1 MKYKALPLLPL
12 AAALA
17 ACAGGGVAEPHV
29 PVSIPTA
36 TPLPAG
42 EVTLSSD
49 NGNIEN
55 INTAGAGSASDAP
68 SRSRRSLDAAPQN
81 TSGISIR
88 QREVEKDYFGYKSKE
103 TSFIFK
109 TPGGAQYALS
119 SYADPITV
127 SYSSPDFKIPD
138 RHAGQRLADG
148 SRIFICCS
156 DSGATSYAEITKQDY
171 MKFGA
176 WIGPNGEIDLFAGG
190 FPVGKTPISNS
201 YYSSTPETALSK
213 GKITYQVWG
222 IRVKDGQFVTSSYT
236 PPKNSG
242 YYSSTPT
249 NTPVLS
255 FITANFNTQK
265 LAGKILGNSDYGPDV
280 EIKEATISGLTFS
293 GDATSGGKTG
303 KLDGKF
309 FGKFNGSYGN
319 TETSIG
325 GKITFDG
332 DRSLD
337 TVFGGVSYKKELEN
351 STDMSTTH
359 LTK

>member
-1 MKYKALPLLPL
+1 MKYKALSLLPL

-36 TPLPAG
+36 TPLPG
-42 EVTLSSD
+42 EVTLSDDSV
-49 NGNIEN
+49 NIVN
-55 INTAGAGSASDAP
+55 INTAGTGSTS
-68 SRSRRSLDAAPQN
+68 
-81 TSGISIR
+81 SGISIQ
-88 QREVEKDYFGYKSKE
+88 QRKYNVTSYGFTREEKA
-103 TSFIFK
+103 FIFK
-109 TPGGAQYALS
+109 TPGGAQYTLS
-119 SYADPITV
+119 SYADPIV
-127 SYSSPDFKIPD
+127 PSYSSPDFKIPD

-156 DSGATSYAEITKQDY
+156 DSGATNQAEITKQDY

-190 FPVGKTPISNS
+190 FPVGKTPASSS
-201 YYSSTPETALSK
+201 YYSSTLETAGK

-222 IRVKDGQFVTSSYT
+222 IRVRNGQFVTSSYT

-255 FITANFNTQK
+255 FITANFNSNK
-265 LAGKILGNSDYGPDV
+265 LAGEIIGNSDYGPNV
-280 EIKEATISGLTFS
+280 KIENATIDGLSFS
-293 GDATSGGKTG
+293 GDATSGGKNG
-303 KLDGKF
+303 KLEGKF
-309 FGKFNGSYGN
+309 FGKFNSTRSSDTG
-319 TETSIG
+319 IG
-325 GKITFDG
+325 GKITFKD

-337 TVFGGVSYKKELEN
+337 TVFGGVIYEKKLDDKTSQDTN
-351 STDMSTTH
+351 H
-359 LTK
+359 LKK

>member
-1 MKYKALPLLPL
+1 MKYKSLSLLPL

-17 ACAGGGVAEPHV
+17 ACAGGAAEPHV
-29 PVSIPTA
+29 PFSIPTA

-49 NGNIEN
+49 NSKIEN
-55 INTAGAGSASDAP
+55 INTANTGS
-68 SRSRRSLDAAPQN
+68 
-81 TSGISIR
+81 TSGISIQER
-88 QREVEKDYFGYKSKE
+88 AVTKNYFGVESQEK
-103 TSFIFK
+103 SFIFK
-109 TPGGAQYALS
+109 TPGGAQYTLS
-119 SYADPITV
+119 SYSDPIV
-127 SYSSPDFKIPD
+127 PSYSSPDYKIPD
-138 RHAGQRLADG
+138 RYAGQRLADG

-156 DSGATSYAEITKQDY
+156 NSGATSEAEITKQDY

-190 FPVGKTPISNS
+190 FPVGKTPKPA
-201 YYSSTPETALSK
+201 YSWGNDTPEAALSK

-236 PPKNSG
+236 PPKGSSFTG
-242 YYSSTPT
+242 YT

-255 FITANFNTQK
+255 FITANFNSNK

-280 EIKEATISGLTFS
+280 DIQNATITGLTFS
-293 GDATSGGKTG
+293 GDATSGGKNG
-303 KLDGKF
+303 KLEGKF
-309 FGKFNGSYGN
+309 FGKFSSSYDSD
-319 TETSIG
+319 TSIG
-325 GKITFDG
+325 GKITFKD

-351 STDMSTTH
+351 TDQETTH

>member
-1 MKYKALPLLPL
+1 MKYKALSLLPL

-17 ACAGGGVAEPHV
+17 ACAGGGGVAEPHV

-36 TPLPAG
+36 TPLPG
-42 EVTLSSD
+42 EVTLSDDSV
-49 NGNIEN
+49 NIVN
-55 INTAGAGSASDAP
+55 INTAGTGSTS
-68 SRSRRSLDAAPQN
+68 
-81 TSGISIR
+81 SGISIQ
-88 QREVEKDYFGYKSKE
+88 QRKYNVTSYGFTREEKA
-103 TSFIFK
+103 FIFK
-109 TPGGAQYALS
+109 TPGGAQYTLS

-138 RHAGQRLADG
+138 HHAGQRLADG

-190 FPVGKTPISNS
+190 FPIGKTPPPAFSWGS
-201 YYSSTPETALSK
+201 PTTETAGK

-236 PPKNSG
+236 PPKGSSWSG
-242 YYSSTPT
+242 YQ

-255 FITANFNTQK
+255 FITANFNSNK
-265 LAGKILGNSDYGPDV
+265 LAGEIRGNSDYGPSV
-280 EIKEATISGLTFS
+280 KIENATISGPSFS
-293 GDATSGGKTG
+293 GNATSGGKTG
-303 KLDGKF
+303 KLEGKF
-309 FGKFNGSYGN
+309 FGKFNGYRD

-351 STDMSTTH
+351 NTDTSTNH
-359 LTK
+359 LKK

>member
-1 MKYKALPLLPL
+1 MKYKSLSLLPL

-29 PVSIPTA
+29 PFSIPTA
-36 TPLPAG
+36 TPLTG
-42 EVTLSSD
+42 EVKLSDD
-49 NGNIEN
+49 NSKIEN
-55 INTAGAGSASDAP
+55 INTAGTGSTS
-68 SRSRRSLDAAPQN
+68 
-81 TSGISIR
+81 SGISI
-88 QREVEKDYFGYKSKE
+88 QEREYKVNNYGYESTQKA
-103 TSFIFK
+103 FIFK

-119 SYADPITV
+119 SYADPITP

-156 DSGATSYAEITKQDY
+156 ESGATSYAEITKQDY

-190 FPVGKTPISNS
+190 FPVGKTPKPKYS
-201 YYSSTPETALSK
+201 YGSDAPETALSK

-222 IRVKDGQFVTSSYT
+222 IRVRNGQFVTSSYT

-242 YYSSTPT
+242 YTFNPT

-255 FITANFNTQK
+255 FITANFNSNK
-265 LAGKILGNSDYGPDV
+265 LAGKIIGNSDYGPDV
-280 EIKEATISGLTFS
+280 EIKEATINGLTFS
-293 GDATSGGKTG
+293 GTATSGGQTG
-303 KLDGKF
+303 NLDGKF
-309 FGKFNGSYGN
+309 FGKFDSSYSSD
-319 TETSIG
+319 TSIG

-337 TVFGGVSYKKELEN
+337 TVFGGVSYEKQLEDTTNQDTEHLKKQ
-351 STDMSTTH
+351 
-359 LTK
+359 

>member
-1 MKYKALPLLPL
+1 MKYKALSLLPL

-36 TPLPAG
+36 TPLTG
-42 EVTLSSD
+42 EVKLSSD
-49 NGNIEN
+49 SNNIEN
-55 INTAGAGSASDAP
+55 INTG
-68 SRSRRSLDAAPQN
+68 N
-81 TSGISIR
+81 TSSGITI
-88 QREVEKDYFGYKSKE
+88 QEREYKVNNYGVESTAK
-103 TSFIFK
+103 SFIFR
-109 TPGGAQYALS
+109 TPGGAQYTLS
-119 SYADPITV
+119 SYADPIV
-127 SYSSPDFKIPD
+127 PSYSSPDFKIPD

-156 DSGATSYAEITKQDY
+156 DSGATTYAEITKQDY

-190 FPVGKTPISNS
+190 FPVGKTPPPAFSWG
-201 YYSSTPETALSK
+201 SSTTETALSK

-222 IRVKDGQFVTSSYT
+222 IRVKNGQFVTSSYT
-236 PPKNSG
+236 PPKNS
-242 YYSSTPT
+242 SSYLYQPT

-255 FITANFNTQK
+255 FITANFNSNK

-280 EIKEATISGLTFS
+280 EIKEAQIDGLSFS

-303 KLDGKF
+303 KLEGKF
-309 FGKFNGSYGN
+309 FGKFSSSYDSD
-319 TETSIG
+319 TSIG

-351 STDMSTTH
+351 NTDMSTTH

>member
-1 MKYKALPLLPL
+1 
-12 AAALA
+12 
-17 ACAGGGVAEPHV
+17 
-29 PVSIPTA
+29 
-36 TPLPAG
+36 
-42 EVTLSSD
+42 
-49 NGNIEN
+49 
-55 INTAGAGSASDAP
+55 
-68 SRSRRSLDAAPQN
+68 
-81 TSGISIR
+81 
-88 QREVEKDYFGYKSKE
+88 
-103 TSFIFK
+103 
-109 TPGGAQYALS
+109 
-119 SYADPITV
+119 
-127 SYSSPDFKIPD
+127 
-138 RHAGQRLADG
+138 
-148 SRIFICCS
+148 
-156 DSGATSYAEITKQDY
+156 

-190 FPVGKTPISNS
+190 FPVGKTPKPI
-201 YYSSTPETALSK
+201 YSWGDDTLEIAGK

-236 PPKNSG
+236 PPKGSSFTG
-242 YYSSTPT
+242 YT

-255 FITANFNTQK
+255 FITANFNSNK
-265 LAGKILGNSDYGPDV
+265 LAGKIIGNSDYGPDV
-280 EIKEATISGLTFS
+280 EITDAKINGLTFS

-337 TVFGGVSYKKELEN
+337 TVFGGVSYERKLDDT
-351 STDMSTTH
+351 SQDTTH

>member
-1 MKYKALPLLPL
+1 MKYKALSLLPL

-36 TPLPAG
+36 TPLPG
-42 EVTLSSD
+42 EVTLSDDSV
-49 NGNIEN
+49 NIVN
-55 INTAGAGSASDAP
+55 INTAGTGSTS
-68 SRSRRSLDAAPQN
+68 
-81 TSGISIR
+81 SGISIQ
-88 QREVEKDYFGYKSKE
+88 QRKYNVTSYGFTREEKA
-103 TSFIFK
+103 FIFK
-109 TPGGAQYALS
+109 TPGGAQYTLS
-119 SYADPITV
+119 SYSDPIV
-127 SYSSPDFKIPD
+127 PSSFSPDYKIPD

-156 DSGATSYAEITKQDY
+156 DSGATDEAEITKQDY

-190 FPVGKTPISNS
+190 FPIGKTPPPAFSWGS
-201 YYSSTPETALSK
+201 PTTETAGK

-222 IRVKDGQFVTSSYT
+222 IRVRNGQFVTSSYT
-236 PPKNSG
+236 PPKGSSWSG
-242 YYSSTPT
+242 YQ

-255 FITANFNTQK
+255 FITANFNSNK

-280 EIKEATISGLTFS
+280 DITDAKINGLTFS

-325 GKITFDG
+325 GKITFKD

-337 TVFGGVSYKKELEN
+337 TVFGGVSYESKLN
-351 STDMSTTH
+351 DTSDMSTEH
-359 LTK
+359 LKKQ

>member
-1 MKYKALPLLPL
+1 M
-12 AAALA
+12 
-17 ACAGGGVAEPHV
+17 
-29 PVSIPTA
+29 SIPTA
-36 TPLPAG
+36 TPLPAA

-49 NGNIEN
+49 SSNIEN
-55 INTAGAGSASDAP
+55 INTAGTGS
-68 SRSRRSLDAAPQN
+68 
-81 TSGISIR
+81 TSGISIQ
-88 QREVEKDYFGYKSKE
+88 QREVEKEPFPGYKTKE
-103 TSFIFK
+103 KSFIFQ
-109 TPGGAQYALS
+109 TPGGAQYTLS
-119 SYADPITV
+119 SYSDPIV
-127 SYSSPDFKIPD
+127 PSYSSPDYKIPD
-138 RHAGQRLADG
+138 RYAGQRLADG

-156 DSGATSYAEITKQDY
+156 DSGATDEAEITKQDY

-190 FPVGKTPISNS
+190 FPVGKTPKPA
-201 YYSSTPETALSK
+201 YSWGDDTPETALSN

-236 PPKNSG
+236 PPKGSSFTG
-242 YYSSTPT
+242 YT

-255 FITANFNTQK
+255 FITANFNTHK
-265 LAGKILGNSDYGPDV
+265 LAGKIIGNSDYGPDV
-280 EIKEATISGLTFS
+280 DITDAKINGLTFS

-325 GKITFDG
+325 GKITFKD

-337 TVFGGVSYKKELEN
+337 TVFGGVIYEKKLDDKTSQDTN
-351 STDMSTTH
+351 H
-359 LTK
+359 LKK

>member
-1 MKYKALPLLPL
+1 MKYKSLSLLPL

-17 ACAGGGVAEPHV
+17 ACAGGGGVAEPHV
-29 PVSIPTA
+29 PFSIPTA
-36 TPLPAG
+36 TPLTG

-49 NGNIEN
+49 SNNIEN
-55 INTAGAGSASDAP
+55 INTAGTGS
-68 SRSRRSLDAAPQN
+68 
-81 TSGISIR
+81 TSGISIQ
-88 QREVEKDYFGYKSKE
+88 QREVEKEPFPGYKTKE
-103 TSFIFK
+103 TSFIFQ
-109 TPGGAQYALS
+109 TPGGAQYTLS
-119 SYADPITV
+119 SYSDPIV
-127 SYSSPDFKIPD
+127 PSYSSPDYKIPD
-138 RHAGQRLADG
+138 RYAGQRLADG

-156 DSGATSYAEITKQDY
+156 DSGATSEAEITKQDY

-190 FPVGKTPISNS
+190 FPVGKTPKPA
-201 YYSSTPETALSK
+201 YSWGDDTPETAGK

-236 PPKNSG
+236 PPKGSSFTG
-242 YYSSTPT
+242 YT

-255 FITANFNTQK
+255 FITANFNSNK

-280 EIKEATISGLTFS
+280 DIQNATITGLTFS
-293 GDATSGGKTG
+293 GDATSGGKNG
-303 KLDGKF
+303 KLEGKF
-309 FGKFNGSYGN
+309 FGKFSSSYDSD
-319 TETSIG
+319 TSIG

-351 STDMSTTH
+351 TTDRETTH

>member
-1 MKYKALPLLPL
+1 MKYKSLSLLPL

-29 PVSIPTA
+29 PFSIPTA
-36 TPLPAG
+36 TPLTG
-42 EVTLSSD
+42 EVKLSDD
-49 NGNIEN
+49 NSKIEN
-55 INTAGAGSASDAP
+55 INTAGTGSTS
-68 SRSRRSLDAAPQN
+68 
-81 TSGISIR
+81 SGISI
-88 QREVEKDYFGYKSKE
+88 QEREYKVNNYGYESTQKA
-103 TSFIFK
+103 FIFK

-119 SYADPITV
+119 SYADPITP
-127 SYSSPDFKIPD
+127 SYSSPNFKIPD

-156 DSGATSYAEITKQDY
+156 DSGATDQAEITKQDY

-190 FPVGKTPISNS
+190 FPIGKTPPPAFSWGS
-201 YYSSTPETALSK
+201 PTTETALSK

-222 IRVKDGQFVTSSYT
+222 IRVRNGQFVTSSYT
-236 PPKNSG
+236 PPKGSSWSG
-242 YYSSTPT
+242 YQ

-255 FITANFNTQK
+255 FITANFNSNK

-280 EIKEATISGLTFS
+280 EITDAKINGLTFS

-337 TVFGGVSYKKELEN
+337 TVFGGVSYEKKL
-351 STDMSTTH
+351 DDTTQDTNH
-359 LTK
+359 LKK

>member
-1 MKYKALPLLPL
+1 MKYKALSLLPL

-36 TPLPAG
+36 TPLPTG
-42 EVTLSSD
+42 EVKLSDD
-49 NGNIEN
+49 NSKIEN
-55 INTAGAGSASDAP
+55 INTADTGS
-68 SRSRRSLDAAPQN
+68 
-81 TSGISIR
+81 TSGISIQ
-88 QREVEKDYFGYKSKE
+88 QRKYEVESYGIKREEKA
-103 TSFIFK
+103 FIFQ

-156 DSGATSYAEITKQDY
+156 ESGATSYAEITKQDY

-190 FPVGKTPISNS
+190 FPVGKTPKPA
-201 YYSSTPETALSK
+201 YSWSDDTPETAGK

-222 IRVKDGQFVTSSYT
+222 IRVRNGQFVTSSYT

-242 YYSSTPT
+242 YTFSPT

-255 FITANFNTQK
+255 FITANFNTNK
-265 LAGKILGNSDYGPDV
+265 LSGKIIGNSDYGPDV
-280 EIKEATISGLTFS
+280 EIKDAMINQLSFS
-293 GDATSGGKTG
+293 GTATSGGKTG
-303 KLDGKF
+303 NLEGKF
-309 FGKFNGSYGN
+309 FGKFGSSYDSD
-319 TETSIG
+319 TSIG
-325 GKITFDG
+325 GKITFQD

-337 TVFGGVSYKKELEN
+337 TVFGGVSYKKDLN
-351 STDMSTTH
+351 NNTDQTTDH

>member
-1 MKYKALPLLPL
+1 M
-12 AAALA
+12 
-17 ACAGGGVAEPHV
+17 
-29 PVSIPTA
+29 SIPTA

-42 EVTLSSD
+42 EVTLSDDSV
-49 NGNIEN
+49 NIVN
-55 INTAGAGSASDAP
+55 INTANTETHP
-68 SRSRRSLDAAPQN
+68 PRRTRRSLYASPQN
-81 TSGISIR
+81 TSAGISIQ

-103 TSFIFK
+103 TSFIFQ

-119 SYADPITV
+119 SYSDPIV
-127 SYSSPDFKIPD
+127 PSYSSPDFKIPD

-156 DSGATSYAEITKQDY
+156 DSGATDQAEITKQDY

-190 FPVGKTPISNS
+190 FPVSKTPPPAWGT
-201 YYSSTPETALSK
+201 YTPETQGK

-222 IRVKDGQFVTSSYT
+222 IRVKNGQFVTSSYT

-242 YYSSTPT
+242 YTFSPT
-249 NTPVLS
+249 NTPILS
-255 FITANFNTQK
+255 FITANFNSNK
-265 LAGKILGNSDYGPDV
+265 LAGEIRGNSDYGPSV
-280 EIKEATISGLTFS
+280 KIENATISGPSFS
-293 GDATSGGKTG
+293 GNATSGGKTG
-303 KLDGKF
+303 NLEGKF

-325 GKITFDG
+325 GKITFKD

-337 TVFGGVSYKKELEN
+337 TVFGGVSYVKKLDETANRDTE
-351 STDMSTTH
+351 H
-359 LTK
+359 LTKQ

>member
-1 MKYKALPLLPL
+1 MP
-12 AAALA
+12 
-17 ACAGGGVAEPHV
+17 GGGVAEPHV

-36 TPLPAG
+36 TPLTG
-42 EVTLSSD
+42 EVKLSSD
-49 NGNIEN
+49 SNNIEN
-55 INTAGAGSASDAP
+55 INTG
-68 SRSRRSLDAAPQN
+68 N
-81 TSGISIR
+81 TSSGITI
-88 QREVEKDYFGYKSKE
+88 QEREYKVTNYGVESTAKA
-103 TSFIFK
+103 FIFK
-109 TPGGAQYALS
+109 TPGGAQYTLS

-156 DSGATSYAEITKQDY
+156 ESGATSYAEITKQDY

-190 FPVGKTPISNS
+190 FPVGKTPKPA
-201 YYSSTPETALSK
+201 YSWSDDTPETAGK

-222 IRVKDGQFVTSSYT
+222 IRVRNGQFVTSSYT
-236 PPKNSG
+236 PPKSG
-242 YYSSTPT
+242 YWGSPT

-255 FITANFNTQK
+255 FITANFNSNK

-280 EIKEATISGLTFS
+280 EIKEATINGLTFS
-293 GDATSGGKTG
+293 GTATSGGQTG
-303 KLDGKF
+303 NLDGKF
-309 FGKFNGSYGN
+309 FGKFDSSYSSD
-319 TETSIG
+319 TSIG

-337 TVFGGVSYKKELEN
+337 TVFGGVSYEKQLEDTTNQDTEHLKKQ
-351 STDMSTTH
+351 
-359 LTK
+359 

>member
-1 MKYKALPLLPL
+1 MSLPLPPVR
-12 AAALA
+12 
-17 ACAGGGVAEPHV
+17 GGVAEPHV

-36 TPLPAG
+36 TPLPAD
-42 EVTLSSD
+42 EVKLSDDSK
-49 NGNIEN
+49 NIVN
-55 INTAGAGSASDAP
+55 INTAGTGS
-68 SRSRRSLDAAPQN
+68 
-81 TSGISIR
+81 TSGISIQ
-88 QREVEKDYFGYKSKE
+88 QREVEVLFGNKP
-103 TSFIFK
+103 FIFK

-119 SYADPITV
+119 SYADPITP

-148 SRIFICCS
+148 GRIFICCS
-156 DSGATSYAEITKQDY
+156 NSGATSYAEITKQDY

-190 FPVGKTPISNS
+190 FPVGKTPKPKYS
-201 YYSSTPETALSK
+201 YGSDIPETALSK

-242 YYSSTPT
+242 YTFKPT

-255 FITANFNTQK
+255 FITANFNSQK
-265 LAGKILGNSDYGPDV
+265 LAGKIIGNSDYGPDV
-280 EIKEATISGLTFS
+280 EIKDASISGLSFS
-293 GDATSGGKTG
+293 GTATSGDKTG
-303 KLDGKF
+303 NLEGKF
-309 FGKFNGSYGN
+309 FGKFNSSYDSD
-319 TETSIG
+319 TSIG

-337 TVFGGVSYKKELEN
+337 TVFGGVIYEKKLDDKTSQDTN
-351 STDMSTTH
+351 H
-359 LTK
+359 LKK

>member
-1 MKYKALPLLPL
+1 MKYKALSLLPL

-17 ACAGGGVAEPHV
+17 ACAGGGAAEPHV

-36 TPLPAG
+36 TPLPTG
-42 EVTLSSD
+42 EVKLSDD
-49 NGNIEN
+49 NSKIEN
-55 INTAGAGSASDAP
+55 INTADTGS
-68 SRSRRSLDAAPQN
+68 
-81 TSGISIR
+81 TSGISIQ
-88 QREVEKDYFGYKSKE
+88 QRKYEVESYGIKREEKA
-103 TSFIFK
+103 FIFQ

-156 DSGATSYAEITKQDY
+156 ESGATSYAEITKQDY

-190 FPVGKTPISNS
+190 FPVGKTPKPA
-201 YYSSTPETALSK
+201 YSWGDDTPEAALSK

-236 PPKNSG
+236 PPKGSSFTG
-242 YYSSTPT
+242 YT

-255 FITANFNTQK
+255 FITANFNSNK

-280 EIKEATISGLTFS
+280 DIQNATITGLTFS
-293 GDATSGGKTG
+293 GDATSGGKNG
-303 KLDGKF
+303 KLEGKF
-309 FGKFNGSYGN
+309 FGKFSSSYDSD
-319 TETSIG
+319 TSIG
-325 GKITFDG
+325 GKITFKD

-351 STDMSTTH
+351 TDQETTH

>member
-1 MKYKALPLLPL
+1 MKYKALSLLPL

-17 ACAGGGVAEPHV
+17 ACAGGGVAEPHI

-36 TPLPAG
+36 TPLPTG
-42 EVTLSSD
+42 EVKLSDD
-49 NGNIEN
+49 NSKIEN
-55 INTAGAGSASDAP
+55 INTAGTGS
-68 SRSRRSLDAAPQN
+68 
-81 TSGISIR
+81 TSGISIQ
-88 QREVEKDYFGYKSKE
+88 QREVEKEPFPGYKTKE
-103 TSFIFK
+103 TSFIFQ

-156 DSGATSYAEITKQDY
+156 ESGATSYAEITKQDY

-190 FPVGKTPISNS
+190 FPVGKTPKPA
-201 YYSSTPETALSK
+201 YSWSDDTPETAGK

-242 YYSSTPT
+242 YTFNPT

-255 FITANFNTQK
+255 FITANFNSNK
-265 LAGKILGNSDYGPDV
+265 LAGKIIGNSDYGPDV
-280 EIKEATISGLTFS
+280 EIKEAQIDGLSFS

-303 KLDGKF
+303 KLEGKF
-309 FGKFNGSYGN
+309 FGKFNSSYDSD
-319 TETSIG
+319 TSIG

-337 TVFGGVSYKKELEN
+337 TVFGGVSYKKELE
-351 STDMSTTH
+351 STTDRETTH

>member
-1 MKYKALPLLPL
+1 MKYKALSLLPL
-12 AAALA
+12 VAALA

-36 TPLPAG
+36 TPLPKG

-49 NGNIEN
+49 NGKIEN
-55 INTAGAGSASDAP
+55 INTTSTGS
-68 SRSRRSLDAAPQN
+68 
-81 TSGISIR
+81 TSVISIQER
-88 QREVEKDYFGYKSKE
+88 AVTKNYFGVESQEK
-103 TSFIFK
+103 SFIFK
-109 TPGGAQYALS
+109 TPGGAQYTLS

-156 DSGATSYAEITKQDY
+156 DSGATREAEITKQDY

-190 FPVGKTPISNS
+190 FPVGKTPTSSS
-201 YYSSTPETALSK
+201 YYGSSTPETQGK

-236 PPKNSG
+236 PPKGSSFTG
-242 YYSSTPT
+242 YT

-255 FITANFNTQK
+255 FITANFNSNK
-265 LAGKILGNSDYGPDV
+265 LAGKIIGNSDYGPDV
-280 EIKEATISGLTFS
+280 EIKEAQIDGLSFS
-293 GDATSGGKTG
+293 SDATSGGKTG
-303 KLDGKF
+303 KLEGKF
-309 FGKFNGSYGN
+309 FGKFNSSYDSD
-319 TETSIG
+319 TSIG

-337 TVFGGVSYKKELEN
+337 TVFGGVSYKKELE
-351 STDMSTTH
+351 STTDRETTH

>member
-1 MKYKALPLLPL
+1 M
-12 AAALA
+12 
-17 ACAGGGVAEPHV
+17 
-29 PVSIPTA
+29 SIPTA
-36 TPLPAG
+36 TPLPKG

-49 NGNIEN
+49 NGKIEN
-55 INTAGAGSASDAP
+55 INTAGTGTGS
-68 SRSRRSLDAAPQN
+68 
-81 TSGISIR
+81 TSVISIQER
-88 QREVEKDYFGYKSKE
+88 AVTKNYFGVESQEK
-103 TSFIFK
+103 SFIFK
-109 TPGGAQYALS
+109 TPGGAQYTLS

-156 DSGATSYAEITKQDY
+156 DSGATTYAEITKQDY

-190 FPVGKTPISNS
+190 FPVGKTPPPKWGSH
-201 YYSSTPETALSK
+201 TPETK
-213 GKITYQVWG
+213 GTGKITYQVWG

-236 PPKNSG
+236 PPKNS
-242 YYSSTPT
+242 SSYLYKPT

-255 FITANFNTQK
+255 FITANFNSNK

-280 EIKEATISGLTFS
+280 EIKEATINGLSFS
-293 GDATSGGKTG
+293 GNATSGGKNG
-303 KLDGKF
+303 KLEGKF
-309 FGKFNGSYGN
+309 FGKFNSSYDSD
-319 TETSIG
+319 TSIG

-351 STDMSTTH
+351 NTDMSTTH

>member
-1 MKYKALPLLPL
+1 MKYKSLSLLPL

-29 PVSIPTA
+29 PFSIPTA

-49 NGNIEN
+49 SNNIEN
-55 INTAGAGSASDAP
+55 INTAGTGSTS
-68 SRSRRSLDAAPQN
+68 
-81 TSGISIR
+81 SGISIQ
-88 QREVEKDYFGYKSKE
+88 QREVEVLFGNKP
-103 TSFIFK
+103 FIFK

-119 SYADPITV
+119 SYSDPIV
-127 SYSSPDFKIPD
+127 PSYSSPDFKIPD

-156 DSGATSYAEITKQDY
+156 DSGATSYAKITKQDY

-190 FPVGKTPISNS
+190 FPVGKTPKPKYS
-201 YYSSTPETALSK
+201 YGSDAPETALSK

-222 IRVKDGQFVTSSYT
+222 IRVRNGQFVTSSYT

-242 YYSSTPT
+242 YTFNPT

-255 FITANFNTQK
+255 FITANFNSNK

-280 EIKEATISGLTFS
+280 EIKEATINGLTFS
-293 GDATSGGKTG
+293 GTATSGGQTG

-309 FGKFNGSYGN
+309 FGKFDSSYDSD
-319 TETSIG
+319 TSIG
-325 GKITFDG
+325 GKITFKD

-337 TVFGGVSYKKELEN
+337 TVFGGVSYEKQLEDTTNQDTEHLKKQ
-351 STDMSTTH
+351 
-359 LTK
+359 

>member
-1 MKYKALPLLPL
+1 MPPPLPPVQG
-12 AAALA
+12 
-17 ACAGGGVAEPHV
+17 GGGVAEPHI

-36 TPLPAG
+36 TPLPTG
-42 EVTLSSD
+42 EVKLSDD
-49 NGNIEN
+49 NSKIEN
-55 INTAGAGSASDAP
+55 INTAGTGS
-68 SRSRRSLDAAPQN
+68 
-81 TSGISIR
+81 TSGISIQ
-88 QREVEKDYFGYKSKE
+88 QREVEKEPFPGYKTKE
-103 TSFIFK
+103 TSFIFQ

-156 DSGATSYAEITKQDY
+156 ESGATSYAEITKQDY

-190 FPVGKTPISNS
+190 FPVGKTPKPA
-201 YYSSTPETALSK
+201 YSWSDDTPETAGK

-242 YYSSTPT
+242 YTFNPT

-255 FITANFNTQK
+255 FITANFNSNK
-265 LAGKILGNSDYGPDV
+265 LAGKIIGNSDYGPDV
-280 EIKEATISGLTFS
+280 EIKEAQIDGLSFS

-303 KLDGKF
+303 KLEGKF
-309 FGKFNGSYGN
+309 FGKFNSSYDSD
-319 TETSIG
+319 TSIG

-337 TVFGGVSYKKELEN
+337 TVFGGVSYKKELE
-351 STDMSTTH
+351 STTDRETTH

>member
-1 MKYKALPLLPL
+1 MQ
-12 AAALA
+12 
-17 ACAGGGVAEPHV
+17 GGGVAEPHI

-36 TPLPAG
+36 TPLPTG
-42 EVTLSSD
+42 EVTLSDDSV
-49 NGNIEN
+49 NIVN
-55 INTAGAGSASDAP
+55 INTANTETHP
-68 SRSRRSLDAAPQN
+68 PRRTRRSLYASPQN
-81 TSGISIR
+81 TSAGISIQ

-103 TSFIFK
+103 TSFIFQ

-119 SYADPITV
+119 SYSDPIV
-127 SYSSPDFKIPD
+127 PSYSSPDFKIPD

-156 DSGATSYAEITKQDY
+156 DSGATTYAEITKQDY

-190 FPVGKTPISNS
+190 FPVGKTPKPA
-201 YYSSTPETALSK
+201 YSWGDDTPETAGK

-236 PPKNSG
+236 PPKGSSFTG
-242 YYSSTPT
+242 YT

-255 FITANFNTQK
+255 FITANFNSNK
-265 LAGKILGNSDYGPDV
+265 LAGKIIGNSDYGPDV
-280 EIKEATISGLTFS
+280 EIKEAQIDGLSFS

-303 KLDGKF
+303 KLEGKF
-309 FGKFNGSYGN
+309 FGKFDSSYDRD
-319 TETSIG
+319 TSIG

-351 STDMSTTH
+351 NTDMSTTH

>member
-1 MKYKALPLLPL
+1 M
-12 AAALA
+12 
-17 ACAGGGVAEPHV
+17 
-29 PVSIPTA
+29 SIPTA
-36 TPLPAG
+36 TPLPKG

-55 INTAGAGSASDAP
+55 INTANTETHP
-68 SRSRRSLDAAPQN
+68 PRRTRRSLYASPQN
-81 TSGISIR
+81 TSSGISIQ
-88 QREVEKDYFGYKSKE
+88 QREVEKISFGVKSPEK
-103 TSFIFK
+103 SFIFQ

-119 SYADPITV
+119 SYADPIV
-127 SYSSPDFKIPD
+127 PSYSSPDFKIPD

-156 DSGATSYAEITKQDY
+156 DSGATNQAEITKQDY

-190 FPVGKTPISNS
+190 FPVGKTPPPAFSWG
-201 YYSSTPETALSK
+201 SSTTETALSK

-236 PPKNSG
+236 PPKGSSFTG
-242 YYSSTPT
+242 YT
-249 NTPVLS
+249 NTPVRS

-265 LAGKILGNSDYGPDV
+265 LAGEIIGNSDYGPSV
-280 EIKEATISGLTFS
+280 EIKEAAINGLSFS

-303 KLDGKF
+303 KLEGKF
-309 FGKFNGSYGN
+309 FGKFNGYRD

-337 TVFGGVSYKKELEN
+337 TVFGGVSYVKKLDETANRDTE
-351 STDMSTTH
+351 H
-359 LTK
+359 LTKQ

>member
-1 MKYKALPLLPL
+1 M
-12 AAALA
+12 
-17 ACAGGGVAEPHV
+17 
-29 PVSIPTA
+29 SIPTA
-36 TPLPAG
+36 TPLPG
-42 EVTLSSD
+42 EVTLSDDSV
-49 NGNIEN
+49 NIVN
-55 INTAGAGSASDAP
+55 INTAGTGSTS
-68 SRSRRSLDAAPQN
+68 
-81 TSGISIR
+81 SGISIQ
-88 QREVEKDYFGYKSKE
+88 QRKYNVTSYGFTREEKA
-103 TSFIFK
+103 FIFK
-109 TPGGAQYALS
+109 TPGGAQYTLS
-119 SYADPITV
+119 SYADPIV
-127 SYSSPDFKIPD
+127 PSSFSPDYKIPD
-138 RHAGQRLADG
+138 RYAGQRLADG

-156 DSGATSYAEITKQDY
+156 DSGATSEAEITKQDY

-190 FPVGKTPISNS
+190 FPVGKTPPPAFSWG
-201 YYSSTPETALSK
+201 SSTTETALSK

-236 PPKNSG
+236 PPKGSSFTG
-242 YYSSTPT
+242 YT

-255 FITANFNTQK
+255 FITANFNSNK
-265 LAGKILGNSDYGPDV
+265 LAGKIIGNSDYGPDV
-280 EIKEATISGLTFS
+280 EITDAKINGLTFS

-337 TVFGGVSYKKELEN
+337 TVFGGVSYERKLDDT
-351 STDMSTTH
+351 SQDTTH

>member
-1 MKYKALPLLPL
+1 MKYKSLSLLPL

-29 PVSIPTA
+29 PFSIPTA

-49 NGNIEN
+49 NSKIEN
-55 INTAGAGSASDAP
+55 INTANTGS
-68 SRSRRSLDAAPQN
+68 
-81 TSGISIR
+81 TSGISIQER
-88 QREVEKDYFGYKSKE
+88 AVTKNYFGVESQEK
-103 TSFIFK
+103 SFIFK
-109 TPGGAQYALS
+109 TPGGAQYTLS
-119 SYADPITV
+119 SYSDPIV
-127 SYSSPDFKIPD
+127 PSYSSPDYKIPD
-138 RHAGQRLADG
+138 RYAGQRLADG

-156 DSGATSYAEITKQDY
+156 NSGATSEAEITKQDY

-190 FPVGKTPISNS
+190 FPVGKTPKPA
-201 YYSSTPETALSK
+201 YSWGNDTPEAALSK

-236 PPKNSG
+236 PPKGSSFTG
-242 YYSSTPT
+242 YT

-255 FITANFNTQK
+255 FITANFNSNK

-280 EIKEATISGLTFS
+280 DIQNATITGLTFS
-293 GDATSGGKTG
+293 GDATSGGKNG
-303 KLDGKF
+303 KLEGKF
-309 FGKFNGSYGN
+309 FGKFSSSYDSD
-319 TETSIG
+319 TSIG
-325 GKITFDG
+325 GKITFKD

-351 STDMSTTH
+351 TDQETTH

>member
-1 MKYKALPLLPL
+1 M
-12 AAALA
+12 
-17 ACAGGGVAEPHV
+17 
-29 PVSIPTA
+29 SIPTA
-36 TPLPAG
+36 TPLTG
-42 EVTLSSD
+42 EVKLTDD
-49 NGNIEN
+49 NSKIEN
-55 INTAGAGSASDAP
+55 INTADTGS
-68 SRSRRSLDAAPQN
+68 
-81 TSGISIR
+81 TSGISIQ
-88 QREVEKDYFGYKSKE
+88 QRKYEVESYGIKREEKA
-103 TSFIFK
+103 FIFK

-119 SYADPITV
+119 SYADPLTP

-156 DSGATSYAEITKQDY
+156 DSGATTYAEITKQDY

-190 FPVGKTPISNS
+190 FPVGKTPPPAFS
-201 YYSSTPETALSK
+201 YGSSTPETK
-213 GKITYQVWG
+213 GTGKITYQVWG
-222 IRVKDGQFVTSSYT
+222 IRVRNGQFVTSSYT

-242 YYSSTPT
+242 YTFNPT

-255 FITANFNTQK
+255 FITANFNSNK
-265 LAGKILGNSDYGPDV
+265 LAGKIIGNSDYGPDV
-280 EIKEATISGLTFS
+280 EIKEAQIDGLSFS

-303 KLDGKF
+303 KLEGKF
-309 FGKFNGSYGN
+309 FGKFNSSYDSD
-319 TETSIG
+319 TSIG

-337 TVFGGVSYKKELEN
+337 TVFGGVSYKKELE
-351 STDMSTTH
+351 STTDRETTH

>member
-1 MKYKALPLLPL
+1 
-12 AAALA
+12 
-17 ACAGGGVAEPHV
+17 
-29 PVSIPTA
+29 
-36 TPLPAG
+36 
-42 EVTLSSD
+42 D
-49 NGNIEN
+49 NSKIEN
-55 INTAGAGSASDAP
+55 INTAGTGS
-68 SRSRRSLDAAPQN
+68 
-81 TSGISIR
+81 TSGISIQ
-88 QREVEKDYFGYKSKE
+88 QREVEKEPFPGYKTKE
-103 TSFIFK
+103 TSFIFQ

-156 DSGATSYAEITKQDY
+156 ESGATSYAEITKQDY

-190 FPVGKTPISNS
+190 FPVGKTPKPA
-201 YYSSTPETALSK
+201 YSWSDDTPETAGK

-242 YYSSTPT
+242 YTFNPT

-255 FITANFNTQK
+255 FITANFNSNK
-265 LAGKILGNSDYGPDV
+265 LAGKIIGNSDYGPDV
-280 EIKEATISGLTFS
+280 EIKEAQIDGLSFS

-303 KLDGKF
+303 KLEGKF
-309 FGKFNGSYGN
+309 FGKFNSSYDSD
-319 TETSIG
+319 TSIG

-337 TVFGGVSYKKELEN
+337 TVFGGVSYKKELE
-351 STDMSTTH
+351 STTDRETTH

>member
-1 MKYKALPLLPL
+1 MKYKALSLLPL

-29 PVSIPTA
+29 PFSIPTA

-49 NGNIEN
+49 SNNIEN
-55 INTAGAGSASDAP
+55 INTAGTGSTS
-68 SRSRRSLDAAPQN
+68 
-81 TSGISIR
+81 SGISIQER
-88 QREVEKDYFGYKSKE
+88 AVTKNYFGVESQEK
-103 TSFIFK
+103 SFIFK
-109 TPGGAQYALS
+109 TPGGAQYTLS

-138 RHAGQRLADG
+138 HHAGQRLADG

-156 DSGATSYAEITKQDY
+156 DSGAASYAEITKQDY

-190 FPVGKTPISNS
+190 FPVGKTPPPAFS
-201 YYSSTPETALSK
+201 YGSSTPETK
-213 GKITYQVWG
+213 GTGKITYQVWG
-222 IRVKDGQFVTSSYT
+222 IRVKNGQFVTSSYT

-242 YYSSTPT
+242 YTFSPT
-249 NTPVLS
+249 NTPILS
-255 FITANFNTQK
+255 FITANFNSNK
-265 LAGKILGNSDYGPDV
+265 LAGEIIGNNDYGPSV
-280 EIKEATISGLTFS
+280 KIENATITGLTFS
-293 GDATSGGKTG
+293 GDATSGGKNG
-303 KLDGKF
+303 KLEGKF
-309 FGKFNGSYGN
+309 FGKFNSSYDSD
-319 TETSIG
+319 TSIG

-337 TVFGGVSYKKELEN
+337 TVFGGVSYKKELN
-351 STDMSTTH
+351 NTTDQETTH

>member
-1 MKYKALPLLPL
+1 MKYKALSLLPL

-36 TPLPAG
+36 TPLPKD

-49 NGNIEN
+49 NGKIEN
-55 INTAGAGSASDAP
+55 INTTSTGS
-68 SRSRRSLDAAPQN
+68 
-81 TSGISIR
+81 TSGISIQ
-88 QREVEKDYFGYKSKE
+88 QREYQVTNYGIESTAKA
-103 TSFIFK
+103 FIFK
-109 TPGGAQYALS
+109 TPGGAQYTLS

-156 DSGATSYAEITKQDY
+156 ESGATSYAEITKQDY

-190 FPVGKTPISNS
+190 FPVGKTPKPA
-201 YYSSTPETALSK
+201 YSWSDDTPETAGK

-222 IRVKDGQFVTSSYT
+222 IRVRNGQFVTSSYT
-236 PPKNSG
+236 PPKSG
-242 YYSSTPT
+242 YWGLPT

-255 FITANFNTQK
+255 FITANFNSNK

-280 EIKEATISGLTFS
+280 EIKEATINGLTFS
-293 GDATSGGKTG
+293 GTATSGGQTG
-303 KLDGKF
+303 NLDGKF
-309 FGKFNGSYGN
+309 FGKFDSSYSSD
-319 TETSIG
+319 TSIG

-337 TVFGGVSYKKELEN
+337 TVFGGVSYEKQLEDTTNQDTEHLKKQ
-351 STDMSTTH
+351 
-359 LTK
+359 

>member
-1 MKYKALPLLPL
+1 MKYKALSLLPL

-36 TPLPAG
+36 TPLTG
-42 EVTLSSD
+42 EVKLTNDS
-49 NGNIEN
+49 NNIEN
-55 INTAGAGSASDAP
+55 INTAGTGSTS
-68 SRSRRSLDAAPQN
+68 
-81 TSGISIR
+81 SGISIQ
-88 QREVEKDYFGYKSKE
+88 QRKYEVESYGVKREEKA
-103 TSFIFK
+103 FIFK

-190 FPVGKTPISNS
+190 FPVGKTPPPAFS
-201 YYSSTPETALSK
+201 YGSSDPETKGK

-222 IRVKDGQFVTSSYT
+222 IRVRNGQFVTSSYT
-236 PPKNSG
+236 PPKSSS
-242 YYSSTPT
+242 YYSSQPS

-255 FITANFNTQK
+255 FITANFNSNK
-265 LAGKILGNSDYGPDV
+265 LAGEIIGNSDYGPDV
-280 EIKEATISGLTFS
+280 EIKEATINGLTFS
-293 GDATSGGKTG
+293 GTATSGGQTG
-303 KLDGKF
+303 NLDGKF

-337 TVFGGVSYKKELEN
+337 TVFGGVSYEKQLEDTTNQDTEHLKKQ
-351 STDMSTTH
+351 
-359 LTK
+359 

>member
-1 MKYKALPLLPL
+1 
-12 AAALA
+12 
-17 ACAGGGVAEPHV
+17 
-29 PVSIPTA
+29 
-36 TPLPAG
+36 G
-42 EVTLSSD
+42 EVTLSDDSV
-49 NGNIEN
+49 NIVN
-55 INTAGAGSASDAP
+55 INTANTETHP
-68 SRSRRSLDAAPQN
+68 PRRTRRSLYASPQN
-81 TSGISIR
+81 TSAGISIQ

-103 TSFIFK
+103 TSFIFQ

-119 SYADPITV
+119 SYSDPIV
-127 SYSSPDFKIPD
+127 PSYSSPDFKIPD

-156 DSGATSYAEITKQDY
+156 DSGATTYAEITKQDY

-176 WIGPNGEIDLFAGG
+176 WIGTNGEIDLFAGG
-190 FPVGKTPISNS
+190 FPVGKTPKPA
-201 YYSSTPETALSK
+201 YSWGDDTPETAGK

-236 PPKNSG
+236 PPKGSSFTG
-242 YYSSTPT
+242 YT

-255 FITANFNTQK
+255 FITANFNSNK
-265 LAGKILGNSDYGPDV
+265 LAGKIIGNSDYGPDV
-280 EIKEATISGLTFS
+280 EIKEAQIDGLSFS

-303 KLDGKF
+303 KLEGKF
-309 FGKFNGSYGN
+309 FGKFDSSYDRD
-319 TETSIG
+319 TSIG

-351 STDMSTTH
+351 NTDMSTTH

>member
-1 MKYKALPLLPL
+1 MKYKALSLLPL

-29 PVSIPTA
+29 PFSIPTA
-36 TPLPAG
+36 TPLPTG
-42 EVTLSSD
+42 EVKLSDD
-49 NGNIEN
+49 NSKIEN
-55 INTAGAGSASDAP
+55 INTADTGS
-68 SRSRRSLDAAPQN
+68 
-81 TSGISIR
+81 TSSISIQ
-88 QREVEKDYFGYKSKE
+88 QRKYEVESYGIKREEKA
-103 TSFIFK
+103 FIFQ

-156 DSGATSYAEITKQDY
+156 ESGATSYAEITKQDY

-190 FPVGKTPISNS
+190 FPVGKTPKPA
-201 YYSSTPETALSK
+201 YSWSDDTPETAGK

-222 IRVKDGQFVTSSYT
+222 IRVRNGQFVTSSYT
-236 PPKNSG
+236 PPKSG
-242 YYSSTPT
+242 YWGPPT

-255 FITANFNTQK
+255 FITANFNSNK

-280 EIKEATISGLTFS
+280 EIKEATINGLTFS
-293 GDATSGGKTG
+293 GTATSGGQTG
-303 KLDGKF
+303 NLDGKF
-309 FGKFNGSYGN
+309 FGKFDSSYSSD
-319 TETSIG
+319 TSIG

-337 TVFGGVSYKKELEN
+337 TVFGGVSYEKQLEDTTNQDTEHLKKQ
-351 STDMSTTH
+351 
-359 LTK
+359 

>member
-1 MKYKALPLLPL
+1 MKYKALSLLPL

-29 PVSIPTA
+29 PFSIPTA
-36 TPLPAG
+36 TPLTG

-49 NGNIEN
+49 SNNIEN
-55 INTAGAGSASDAP
+55 INTADTGS
-68 SRSRRSLDAAPQN
+68 
-81 TSGISIR
+81 TSGIAIQ
-88 QREVEKDYFGYKSKE
+88 QREYEVEGYGGYKRTEKA
-103 TSFIFK
+103 FIFQ
-109 TPGGAQYALS
+109 TPGGAQYTLS
-119 SYADPITV
+119 SYSDPIV
-127 SYSSPDFKIPD
+127 PSYSSPDYKIPD
-138 RHAGQRLADG
+138 RYAGQRLADG

-156 DSGATSYAEITKQDY
+156 DSGATSEAEITKQDY

-190 FPVGKTPISNS
+190 FPVGKTPKPA
-201 YYSSTPETALSK
+201 YSWGDDTPETAGK

-236 PPKNSG
+236 PPKGSSFTG
-242 YYSSTPT
+242 YT

-255 FITANFNTQK
+255 FITANFNSNK

-280 EIKEATISGLTFS
+280 DIQNATITSLTFS
-293 GDATSGGKTG
+293 GDATSGGKNG
-303 KLDGKF
+303 KLEGKF
-309 FGKFNGSYGN
+309 FGKFSSSYDSD
-319 TETSIG
+319 TSIG

-351 STDMSTTH
+351 TTDRETTH